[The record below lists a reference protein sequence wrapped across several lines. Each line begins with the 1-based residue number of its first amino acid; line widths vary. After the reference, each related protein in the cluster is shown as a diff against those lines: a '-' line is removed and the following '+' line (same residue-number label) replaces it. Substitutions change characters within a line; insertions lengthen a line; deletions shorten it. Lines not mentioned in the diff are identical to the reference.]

1 MEDQQH
7 QVTSEPTISPASGS
21 KPRLSASAA
30 IASGVALTALLAG
43 GGTGLWAWNKLTSST
58 PPDSPPLEQAES
70 PPAQEPPLS
79 QDPAPETDTPD
90 AQAPAATT
98 PAAPQ
103 APQAPLPAASATL
116 PQTYWLSASGESLDL
131 IPATVEL
138 NAKAQADP
146 AAALELAFERL
157 LAGPRDQEHA
167 TAIPEGTRLRRLS
180 IRQDGVHIDLS
191 QDFTTGGGTFS
202 MTGRIAQVL
211 HTATSINPEA
221 PVWLEVD
228 GEPLEV
234 LGGEGLILDR
244 PLTRRG
250 FANDFAL

>member
-7 QVTSEPTISPASGS
+7 QAASQATTSPTPGP
-21 KPRLSASAA
+21 KPRLSTSAA

-58 PPDSPPLEQAES
+58 PPDSPPLEQVES
-70 PPAQEPPLS
+70 PPAQESPLS
-79 QDPAPETDTPD
+79 QDTAPAPEADTPD
-90 AQAPAATT
+90 SQAPAATA
-98 PAAPQ
+98 PA
-103 APQAPLPAASATL
+103 APQAPLPAASAPQ
-116 PQTYWLSASGESLDL
+116 PQTYWLRASGESLDL
-131 IPATVEL
+131 IPAAVEL
-138 NAKAQADP
+138 NAKAETDP
-146 AAALELAFERL
+146 AAALELALERL

-180 IRQDGVHIDLS
+180 VRQDGVHIDLS